1 MGCLCGGH
9 GRNYPEIA
17 RIVPASSGILTLSSP
32 VHDLNT
38 PTVMVQWYTPSP
50 LPHPAASLSVLMS
63 FKLHGQV
70 SAEPG
75 NISDRTHRQHILK
88 ATMFTMFITKHKT
101 GRDFKVELLNAML
114 PACRVNV

>member
-9 GRNYPEIA
+9 GRNYPETA
-17 RIVPASSGILTLSSP
+17 RIVPASSGILTLPSP

-50 LPHPAASLSVLMS
+50 LPHPRRFTFSINVIQAARPSLSRAS
-63 FKLHGQV
+63 IH
-70 SAEPG
+70 
-75 NISDRTHRQHILK
+75 RTHRQHILK

-101 GRDFKVELLNAML
+101 GRDFKVELLSECYVTCM
-114 PACRVNV
+114 PGE